1 MKFEREYKSDI
12 EGIGTL
18 VIGVDNKNN
27 WFAEIKGGAK
37 FIPMLT
43 STDPIWI
50 ENRKWSA
57 ALPEKFGISSDLWN
71 QIRGEIRAAEE
82 SSDQDKEDDDQEKYP
97 PEIIEK
103 AKQIMKD
110 DKVVDFLMEQYHK
123 NHRGDPLIGMG
134 WFCSFA
140 SGQSLTSNGIQPAA
154 HSEDPGMGKTD
165 SAKAAFHC
173 IHTRRDLETSV
184 SAMSLYRDKDLKP
197 GDIISSDDVE
207 WTTGLTSTVKRAMS
221 NFQSLTYHTTLDNN
235 NELAKYSLPPRLL
248 WWFTSVEAASH
259 DQLVDRQF
267 LFDVDDTIDH
277 HEAVNEDIQERR
289 ATARLK
295 FALDEE
301 ILIARAITMLIK
313 KNGPFVV
320 EIPFSRWINWKL
332 PKSHRDLNKFYD
344 LIDAFAILRFNYRC
358 PQKQED
364 GSTRIKATLD
374 DYRCAKKIFA
384 SRQKNIRTHLTDSET
399 RLLNIMVGQSDWSQ
413 SELVERSGMKQGTI
427 SKRLTALLKKSNY
440 IKSWKVAGGETRYAV
455 TDKVDISLF
464 ANSVVDLDPIP
475 TGKSFMGKG
484 YESLPSV
491 FRIFHSYST
500 LIPLLFPQIPIGG
513 DIMEYGYSMNK
524 RDPQEKKKG
533 DISENKENKEVDIL
547 KNSGS
552 GNKEEKFSF
561 GGDQVKNGISSR
573 NQQQATHSGWNK
585 CGISVEYDR
594 NKGRIPASS
603 DHIHLQ
609 DFISEMERKTR
620 GIKVSEVV
628 DMGHDELTILETLD
642 KRGWIE
648 GKGGWWSPPPRRL
661 K

>member
-427 SKRLTALLKKSNY
+427 SKRLTALLEKSNY

-513 DIMEYGYSMNK
+513 DIMEYGYSILE
-524 RDPQEKKKG
+524 RGPQEKKE

-561 GGDQVKNGISSR
+561 GGDQGKSGISSQ

-609 DFISEMERKTR
+609 DFISEMERQTR

-642 KRGWIE
+642 QRGWTE
-648 GKGGWWSPPPRRL
+648 GRGGFWTPPPRTR
-661 K
+661 

>member
-289 ATARLK
+289 ATACLK

-301 ILIARAITMLIK
+301 ILIARAITKLIK

-320 EIPFSRWINWKL
+320 EIPFSKWINWKL

-427 SKRLTALLKKSNY
+427 SKRLTALLEKSNY

-513 DIMEYGYSMNK
+513 DIMEYGYSILE
-524 RDPQEKKKG
+524 RGPQEKKE

-561 GGDQVKNGISSR
+561 GGDQVKNGISSQ

-603 DHIHLQ
+603 AHIHLQ
-609 DFISEMERKTR
+609 DFISEMERQTR

-628 DMGHDELTILETLD
+628 GMGHHELTVLETLD
-642 KRGWIE
+642 QRGWTE
-648 GKGGWWSPPPRRL
+648 GKGGFWTPPSRTR
-661 K
+661 

>member
-50 ENRKWSA
+50 ENRKWST

-71 QIRGEIRAAEE
+71 QIRGEIRTAEE
-82 SSDQDKEDDDQEKYP
+82 SSDQDREDDNEEKYP
-97 PEIIEK
+97 TEIIKE
-103 AKQIMKD
+103 AKRIMTEED
-110 DKVVDFLMEQYHK
+110 AIDFLMRQYHK
-123 NHRGDPLIGMG
+123 NHRGDPMIGMG

-184 SAMSLYRDKDLKP
+184 SAMSLYRDKSLKP

-221 NFQSLTYHTTLDNN
+221 NFQTLTWHTTLDNN

-248 WWFTSVEAASH
+248 WWFTSVESASH

-267 LFDVDDTIDH
+267 LFDVDDSIDH
-277 HEAVNEDIQERR
+277 HEAVNEDIQKRR
-289 ATARLK
+289 ATACLK
-295 FALDEE
+295 FATDDE
-301 ILIARAITMLIK
+301 ILIARAITKLIK

-320 EIPFSRWINWKL
+320 EIPFSKWINWKL

-344 LIDAFAILRFNYRC
+344 LIDAFAILRFNHRG
-358 PQKQED
+358 PVKQDD
-364 GSTRIKATLD
+364 GSTRIKATID

-427 SKRLTALLKKSNY
+427 SKRLTALLEKSNY

-464 ANSVVDLDPIP
+464 ANAVVDLDPIP
-475 TGKSFMGKG
+475 TGRSFIGPG
-484 YESLPSV
+484 YEKSYSWL
-491 FRIFHSYST
+491 FRSYST
-500 LIPLLFPQIPIGG
+500 LIPLLFLPIPIGG
-513 DIMEYGYSMNK
+513 DIMEYGYSILE

-533 DISENKENKEVDIL
+533 YKLEDKENKEVNIL
-547 KNSGS
+547 KNSES

-561 GGDQVKNGISSR
+561 GGGGSKSGISSQ

-628 DMGHDELTILETLD
+628 DMGHDELAVLETLD
-642 KRGWIE
+642 KRGWTE
-648 GKGGWWSPPPRRL
+648 GRGGFWSPPRRTR
-661 K
+661 